1 MGSEA
6 LTMAG
11 EGGCPTLPTPNSIA
25 HELMEE
31 DLQREL
37 ARNEAATKMAME
49 RELEARAAKKRAED
63 SQIMMNSM
71 LAKYEEMRS
80 KLDSTKKHLDE
91 TNSKI
96 TTQARLT
103 EKIAAMKERV
113 EAYAVKKEAV
123 SALTEHVN
131 IKQNLQQK
139 KLEVV
144 TEVMLEEDDDHSK
157 NAQRLSEVKQGLKE
171 RNERM
176 EILKENMRK
185 NAETLEKR
193 EQLKAMLERQVEIEE
208 KRTLEHNKI
217 AVARE
222 KLLQMKMKELEL
234 QKARLERAKREQEEK
249 KRATNDFMASIE
261 AELEDMEVRVKA
273 PLVEQLEKQMGAVP
287 KKGKSKNKG
296 KKNKNTTPKVMSPE
310 PKTTE
315 AQDKK
320 GTKMREEDEQEKGQI
335 DAAAAKSERR
345 ETIIKKMEQMD
356 KLGNL
361 EEHEKMS
368 EEEVREM
375 VKNVE
380 GKCETVRG
388 DIANMAMSEQ
398 YLRTKQALLMAKK
411 KEQEMEIASN
421 IAAIREDEVI
431 KMREKVKSMQD
442 LLSSRKQKLKITE
455 DILVEKSEE
464 KKNMDKDM
472 ERMKRRENY
481 VEKELIDRIV
491 FDKEPPKK
499 K

>member
-1 MGSEA
+1 
-6 LTMAG
+6 
-11 EGGCPTLPTPNSIA
+11 
-25 HELMEE
+25 
-31 DLQREL
+31 
-37 ARNEAATKMAME
+37 
-49 RELEARAAKKRAED
+49 
-63 SQIMMNSM
+63 
-71 LAKYEEMRS
+71 
-80 KLDSTKKHLDE
+80 
-91 TNSKI
+91 
-96 TTQARLT
+96 
-103 EKIAAMKERV
+103 
-113 EAYAVKKEAV
+113 
-123 SALTEHVN
+123 
-131 IKQNLQQK
+131 
-139 KLEVV
+139 
-144 TEVMLEEDDDHSK
+144 
-157 NAQRLSEVKQGLKE
+157 
-171 RNERM
+171 
-176 EILKENMRK
+176 MRK

-217 AVARE
+217 ALARE
-222 KLLQMKMKELEL
+222 KLLEMKMKELEL

-296 KKNKNTTPKVMSPE
+296 KKNKNTTSKVMSPE

-315 AQDKK
+315 SQDKN
-320 GTKMREEDEQEKGQI
+320 GPKMKEEDEQEKGQI

-345 ETIIKKMEQMD
+345 KTIIKKMEQMD
-356 KLGNL
+356 KVGNS